1 MIQLK
6 KYLRI
11 SPVCQVLFLEVGE
24 RKQTWTLPWRKS
36 HLRVGRQTWVQINDQ
51 AGGRAT
57 VGARFIGCEVTGR
70 SSVGA
75 GNQEWH
81 RGGTND

>member
-1 MIQLK
+1 M
-6 KYLRI
+6 
-11 SPVCQVLFLEVGE
+11 
-24 RKQTWTLPWRKS
+24 
-36 HLRVGRQTWVQINDQ
+36 QINDQ